1 MARTAKRAG
10 GLFRHGHQ
18 LIRSHGA
25 LQRQYPLGIGHGV
38 ERQGGMVLRIALG
51 IGKTGF
57 FLLKLGRIEKQ
68 DFEQVA
74 GGGGAIDRDSEVV
87 LHQLGQVAAV
97 VNVRVGEYH
106 GFQAGGAKR
115 QRFAGVQTQ
124 LLQALKQPAIDQNL
138 LLLHTT
144 LLQREQVFGTRD
156 AMYRAQK
163 PEEPFDPSGSVEVV
177 I

>member
-1 MARTAKRAG
+1 MARPAKRAG
-10 GLFRHGHQ
+10 DLFRHGHW

-38 ERQGGMVLRIALG
+38 ERQGGMVLIIALG

-74 GGGGAIDRDSEVV
+74 GGGGAIDRTSEVV

-115 QRFAGVQTQ
+115 QRFAVAQTQ
-124 LLQALKQPAIDQNL
+124 LLKALKQPAIDQN